1 MKRDISFE
9 FEGKSMD
16 TETEFELS
24 FEINFIRNMTS
35 VVKKFFEFWKILKH
49 FLHFAV

>member
-35 VVKKFFEFWKILKH
+35 VVKKFFEF
-49 FLHFAV
+49 

>member
-35 VVKKFFEFWKILKH
+35 VVKIFEFWKILKH